1 MPLFGELFLSD
12 ILKKPVLDP
21 KGEELGKVKD
31 VAIVRGEPLP
41 KIESLI
47 IERRKKAYRIPW
59 SDLNIFSKRII
70 ATTLQKEDLKEY
82 DFSEEDLLAFRDI
95 LDKQI
100 VDANGAKV
108 VRANDI
114 KLEGFGSEAIVV
126 AVDVGV
132 RGILRR
138 LGMERKGDSI
148 LRLFKVRLPFN
159 LISWNYIQPLQP
171 KLSTIALTVPGQ
183 MVQELHPADLADLIS
198 QVSPEEGASF
208 IGNLDVETA
217 AEAITELEPDAQTA
231 MLTGMDL
238 VQAAGIIEVMP
249 PDSAADIMSAL
260 PADRAK
266 EILEQIQ
273 KEEAEDIQELMGHEH
288 DTAGGLMTNEFI
300 AYNRDMTVQ
309 EAMAQFKKDSLEI
322 EAVYY
327 IYVVDE
333 EEKLLGVISLKE
345 LLLSDPAAKLEEVME
360 TNLKMIGPEED
371 EMKVA
376 ASISKYNLVALPV
389 VDNEGYLMGI
399 VTVDDV
405 IDIILPPQAK
415 RKRRKM

>member
-41 KIESLI
+41 KIDSLI
-47 IERRKKAYRIPW
+47 IESRKKAYRIPW
-59 SDLNIFSKRII
+59 PDLNIFSKRII
-70 ATTLQKEDLKEY
+70 AATLQRENLREY
-82 DFSEEDLLAFRDI
+82 DFGEEDLLASRDI

-138 LGMERKGDSI
+138 LGMERRGDSI
-148 LRLFKVRLPFN
+148 LGLFKVRMPYN

-171 KLSTIALTVPGQ
+171 KLSNIALTVPGQ

-231 MLTGMDL
+231 MLTGMEPSR
-238 VQAAGIIEVMP
+238 AAEIIEEMP
-249 PDSAADIMSAL
+249 PDSAADIISAL

-266 EILEQIQ
+266 EILEQVQ
-273 KEEAEDIQELMGHEH
+273 KEDAEDIQELMGHEH

-300 AYNRDMTVQ
+300 AYSRDMSVE
-309 EAMAQFKKDSLEI
+309 EATAQFRRDALEI
-322 EAVYY
+322 EGVYY

-333 EEKLLGVISLKE
+333 DEKLLGVISLKE
-345 LLLSDPAAKLEEVME
+345 LLLSDPGASLEEVME

-376 ASISKYNLVALPV
+376 AAISKYNLVALPV
-389 VDNEGYLMGI
+389 VDNEGALMGI